1 MSKKSSSEIN
11 TELLCMDLLKALEM
25 EDSLSVLAKVIAQY
39 FHADAVS
46 ILEFNEPLLHPV
58 ALYGFSKDTYGR
70 RFDLANNPRLMK
82 IVSDEQP
89 TIFADDIGLPDPF
102 DGLILDKQER
112 LEVHSCSG
120 LPIRQNGNLRGI
132 ITLDSLD
139 LQVFNRFPGD
149 NFNTAASLTAK
160 IVLAAIDNQNLK
172 EQLSKKTILNQTLIE
187 ASIGVKTEL
196 VGKSEQI
203 EHLRREINIVAPSD
217 LSVLVTG
224 ETGVGKEIVA
234 KSIHGQSKRF
244 DKPLIYVNCAA
255 LPESI
260 AESELFGHEKGAF
273 TGATTNRSGK
283 FELANGGTLFL
294 DEVGE
299 LPLAI
304 QAKILRAIQYGDV
317 QRVGSDRHVN
327 VDVRLVAATN
337 RNLMDEVKEGNFRED
352 LYHRLSVYPI
362 HIPPLRD
369 RLADIELLVGFF
381 MEKNRIKLGLQ
392 SVRLD
397 KQVLP
402 ELLSYNWPGNV
413 RELEHVMSRAMLRAA
428 SARHGKIVTLLPDDI
443 DSSVR
448 STAGVNL
455 QVDAAMARG
464 SANENVHAAEHAHR
478 EVFSGPE
485 APELTESLN
494 VMMDNYQRTLLQQA
508 LHQSGGKW
516 NKAAELLSI
525 DKGNIHRLGKRLG
538 LK

>member
-1 MSKKSSSEIN
+1 MSKKISYEIN
-11 TELLCMDLLKALEM
+11 TELLCMDLLAVLEL
-25 EDSLSVLAKVIAQY
+25 EDSLNALAKVIAKY

-120 LPIRQNGNLRGI
+120 LPIRQSGNLRGI

-139 LQVFNRFPGD
+139 LQVFNRFPAE
-149 NFNTAASLTAK
+149 NFQTAALLTTK
-160 IVLAAIDNQNLK
+160 IVLTAIDNQNLK

-260 AESELFGHEKGAF
+260 AESELFGHVKGAF
-273 TGATTNRSGK
+273 TGATSNRSGK

-397 KQVLP
+397 KLVLP

-448 STAGVNL
+448 SNGAVKAP
-455 QVDAAMARG
+455 AAMTMETLSDNNQVAD
-464 SANENVHAAEHAHR
+464 NETPV
-478 EVFSGPE
+478 VSPTSE
-485 APELTESLN
+485 APELNQSLN
-494 VMMDNYQRTLLQQA
+494 TMMDNYQRTLLQQA
-508 LHQSGGKW
+508 LKQSGGKW
-516 NKAAELLSI
+516 NKAAELLAI